1 MDVIGFD
8 IHNFTRTVDRR
19 QNDWKFIRKYIN
31 LPMVPIA
38 IMVYSCQKPHANTM
52 HAMASRGYDY
62 PVDFPRLIQ
71 EKRKEWEQIAGIP
84 VAEVF

>member
-1 MDVIGFD
+1 
-8 IHNFTRTVDRR
+8 
-19 QNDWKFIRKYIN
+19 
-31 LPMVPIA
+31 PIPSWCTHPETA
-38 IMVYSCQKPHANTM
+38 SNTM

-71 EKRKEWEQIAGIP
+71 EKRKEWEQIAGVP